1 MHKILLVEDNEIN
14 RDMLSRRLARKGY
27 EVAIATDGAEA
38 VAKAQSERPDLVL
51 MDLHLPI
58 LDGWQAT
65 QQIKANPQTQTIPV
79 IALTADVMT
88 GEREKAIAAGCDDY
102 DTKPVDLPQLVA
114 KITRLLTLTA
124 PMSAITGQSGSAQ
137 QTPFQL
143 HLQRLLRTRLRHQ
156 DFDPPL
162 YSLIG
167 YSDLLLDALD
177 QPEYIDLPETLR
189 NDIQKI
195 RSSSEQ
201 LQRLIHAVLNPALV
215 EVQQQEANLFA
226 PILRREM
233 LTPMS
238 TIVGY
243 CEILLEES
251 PANFKPDLDR
261 IYMSA
266 QNLLSK
272 VNGLDSLVEQ
282 HIEFIQA
289 SDVGKLSESQAA
301 AAQPHLQQN
310 LQQKSKQNLQ
320 QDAQEDNS
328 IVSVKDSR
336 ILVIDSDA
344 YNYALLSR
352 HLESQGFQVTVAE
365 TSRLALEAIAIM
377 PYDLILSEITLSEAN
392 GLALLTQIKQ
402 HQNSQHTP
410 ILVIAAPDEREVI
423 ARSIAMGATD
433 YITRPYQS
441 VMLKTKVTQHIEYN
455 QLKRQNAML
464 AEQVAALHAELT
476 YANQQQANQ
485 QAVKVKQTDPS
496 QSFSQSFQPL
506 KTAVPLAEKSNL
518 QQTALP
524 IKVLLVE
531 DNELNSDMLSR
542 RLKRAGYEVAVASD
556 GAEGVE
562 RALTE
567 QPQVILMD
575 ISLPVM
581 DGWEATQQLKADAQ
595 TAQIPVIALTAHAMA
610 GDRDK
615 AIAAGCDDYD
625 TKPIDLPRL
634 LDKIEDCLERSATR

>member
-65 QQIKANPQTQTIPV
+65 QQIKANPQTQAIPV

-124 PMSAITGQSGSAQ
+124 PLSATSEQSGSSQ

-167 YSDLLLDALD
+167 YSDLLLNALD
-177 QPEYIDLPETLR
+177 RPEYSDVPETSR

-195 RSSSEQ
+195 RTSSEQ

-233 LTPMS
+233 LTPLS

-251 PANFKPDLDR
+251 PADFRPDLDR

-282 HIEFIQA
+282 HIEFIQS
-289 SDVGKLSESQAA
+289 SDVSKLS
-301 AAQPHLQQN
+301 
-310 LQQKSKQNLQ
+310 KSK
-320 QDAQEDNS
+320 ESES
-328 IVSVKDSR
+328 IALDSKSSAFAKDSR
-336 ILVIDSDA
+336 ILVIDNDA
-344 YNYALLSR
+344 YNCALLSR
-352 HLESQGFQVTVAE
+352 HLENQGFQVTVAE
-365 TSRLALEAIAIM
+365 TGKLALDAIAIT
-377 PYDLILSEITLSEAN
+377 PYDLILSEINLSEAN
-392 GLALLTQIKQ
+392 KSEILIQIKQ
-402 HQNSQHTP
+402 HPNSQHTP
-410 ILVIAAPDEREVI
+410 VLVIAAPDEREAIV
-423 ARSIAMGATD
+423 RSIALGAAD
-433 YITRPYQS
+433 YLMRPYQS
-441 VMLKTKVTQHIEYN
+441 VMLRTKVTQHIERKQLSGQN
-455 QLKRQNAML
+455 QML
-464 AEQVAALHAELT
+464 TEQIAALQAELT
-476 YANQQQANQ
+476 YANQH
-485 QAVKVKQTDPS
+485 
-496 QSFSQSFQPL
+496 
-506 KTAVPLAEKSNL
+506 
-518 QQTALP
+518 QQTLGRQT
-524 IKVLLVE
+524 LGRQTLG
-531 DNELNSDMLSR
+531 R
-542 RLKRAGYEVAVASD
+542 QTTLKR
-556 GAEGVE
+556 
-562 RALTE
+562 
-567 QPQVILMD
+567 
-575 ISLPVM
+575 
-581 DGWEATQQLKADAQ
+581 
-595 TAQIPVIALTAHAMA
+595 
-610 GDRDK
+610 
-615 AIAAGCDDYD
+615 
-625 TKPIDLPRL
+625 
-634 LDKIEDCLERSATR
+634 

>member
-14 RDMLSRRLARKGY
+14 RDMLSRRLTRKGY

-65 QQIKANPQTQTIPV
+65 QQIKANPQTQAIPV

-124 PMSAITGQSGSAQ
+124 PLSATSEQSGSSQ
-137 QTPFQL
+137 QTSLQL
-143 HLQRLLRTRLRHQ
+143 HLQRLLRTRLRRQ

-167 YSDLLLDALD
+167 YSDLLLDALN
-177 QPEYIDLPETLR
+177 QPQYSDVPETLR

-195 RSSSEQ
+195 RTSSEQ

-233 LTPMS
+233 LTPLS

-251 PANFKPDLDR
+251 PADFRPDLDR

-272 VNGLDSLVEQ
+272 VNGLDGLVEQ
-282 HIEFIQA
+282 HIEFIQT
-289 SDVGKLSESQAA
+289 SDVDKLSESQEV
-301 AAQPHLQQN
+301 AAQPYLQQISPED
-310 LQQKSKQNLQ
+310 KSLTF
-320 QDAQEDNS
+320 A
-328 IVSVKDSR
+328 KDSR
-336 ILVIDSDA
+336 ILVIDNDA
-344 YNYALLSR
+344 YNCALLSR
-352 HLESQGFQVTVAE
+352 HLENQGFQVRVAE
-365 TSRLALEAIAIM
+365 TGRLALDAIAIT
-377 PYDLILSEITLSEAN
+377 PYDLILSEINLSEAN
-392 GLALLTQIKQ
+392 GSEILVQIKQ
-402 HQNSQHTP
+402 HQNSRNTP
-410 ILVIAAPDEREVI
+410 VIVIAAPDEWEAVVRN
-423 ARSIAMGATD
+423 IAMGATD
-433 YITRPYQS
+433 YLMRPYQS
-441 VMLKTKVTQHIEYN
+441 VMLKTKVTQHIERK
-455 QLKRQNAML
+455 QLRSQNEML
-464 AEQVAALHAELT
+464 TEQIAALQAELT
-476 YANQQQANQ
+476 YASQQQA
-485 QAVKVKQTDPS
+485 AEIGQTDP
-496 QSFSQSFQPL
+496 FQPL
-506 KTAVPLAEKSNL
+506 KTEAPSEEKSDL
-518 QQTALP
+518 LPQTALP

-531 DNELNSDMLSR
+531 DNELNADMLSR
-542 RLKRAGYEVAVASD
+542 RLKRSGYEVAVASD

-562 RALTE
+562 KAFSE

-581 DGWEATQQLKADAQ
+581 DGWEATQRLKASAQ
-595 TAQIPVIALTAHAMA
+595 TCQIPVIALTAHAMA

-615 AIAAGCDDYD
+615 ALAAGCDDYD

-634 LDKIEDCLERSATR
+634 LSKIEDCLERSAAR